1 MALRTSVATVLAV
14 ALVALAGCSGPL
26 AGDAATPTEPS
37 SSTATETS
45 TATRTSADATTST
58 PTATDTPTATR
69 TPVQSP
75 TDGAGSGVGESER
88 VVVNNGTLSVNAT
101 TVYRRVERLLG
112 ADAPAPTV
120 EVTERPAVN
129 LSGGSVRSERRA
141 LGFRAGPGS
150 IGECGDIYPANAGAD
165 EVRVTVGDRSPREVE
180 LVLVHEFVHVLQY
193 NDSDYD
199 ELSNQ
204 TDYTLGHALGEGA
217 AVYAAQTYGERYGAS
232 YDGKTPVEL
241 RRCLYERVGDADREW
256 IGQYYFGARYY
267 QQRVDSPAD
276 FSTVYRS
283 PPRTTEQL
291 IHGLEPGAEPPATL
305 SVAVESSGDWRAE
318 RREQKGELALRTW
331 LRVGL
336 DGERVDT
343 AASGWGNDTFVRFER
358 NGTDSVAWAIRTDSA
373 ADANELEAAVTDLA
387 TVLRDRNATTVRQ
400 VRASDRTL
408 VVFAGQKTFVSNAT
422 ASGTDGDVTLTV
434 P

>member
-1 MALRTSVATVLAV
+1 MAELPPDGPPHVSCDGPRSSARRARRLFRSARRRRRDADRALLVDGDGDQHGHANIGGRHHVNADGDRHADGDSNAGPVPDGRRGIRRRGERAGRREQRDALRQRDDGVPPRGAV
-14 ALVALAGCSGPL
+14 AGRG
-26 AGDAATPTEPS
+26 
-37 SSTATETS
+37 
-45 TATRTSADATTST
+45 R
-58 PTATDTPTATR
+58 
-69 TPVQSP
+69 
-75 TDGAGSGVGESER
+75 
-88 VVVNNGTLSVNAT
+88 
-101 TVYRRVERLLG
+101 
-112 ADAPAPTV
+112 
-120 EVTERPAVN
+120 
-129 LSGGSVRSERRA
+129 
-141 LGFRAGPGS
+141 
-150 IGECGDIYPANAGAD
+150 AGAD
-165 EVRVTVGDRSPREVE
+165 GRSDGATGREPQRWVGPLRAPGARVSSGTGIYRGVRRHLSGERRCRRGPRHRRRPVPREVE

-318 RREQKGELALRTW
+318 RREQKESSRSGPGCGSAST
-331 LRVGL
+331 
-336 DGERVDT
+336 
-343 AASGWGNDTFVRFER
+343 ASGSTPRRAG
-358 NGTDSVAWAIRTDSA
+358 G
-373 ADANELEAAVTDLA
+373 
-387 TVLRDRNATTVRQ
+387 ATTP
-400 VRASDRTL
+400 S
-408 VVFAGQKTFVSNAT
+408 FGSNAT
-422 ASGTDGDVTLTV
+422 APTAWRGRSGPIPRRTPTNSRRR
-434 P
+434 